1 MSKSKMYFNMKSS
14 TYYFHMKT
22 KISAEFQI
30 CISVHLKFIVRFL
43 KLVSTHKI
51 YISQV
56 IKIQA
61 FKTSKSINN
70 LKNLLHTIFRV
81 HIENLT

>member
-30 CISVHLKFIVRFL
+30 CISVHLKFIDRFL

-56 IKIQA
+56 IRIQA

-70 LKNLLHTIFRV
+70 LINLLHTIFRG
-81 HIENLT
+81 TY